1 MWDYFDG
8 LSAGEFWTDFGDVA
22 LRAFLS
28 IVVLFI
34 LTKLMGNKQISQLNF
49 FDYIIGISIGSI
61 AAEMATTTDRPHHFF
76 VLAMV
81 IYTIITV
88 LITYIARKSIAM
100 RRFFNGTP
108 VPLVENG
115 KIIEKNL
122 VKAGF
127 DVNDLLT
134 ELRYAGYFNIEDVQ
148 YALEETDGRVSIIP
162 RPSARPATCED
173 LKITDAKPTLPQSD
187 VIIDGKIMTNNLKS
201 VRKSREW
208 LLEELKKRNKNHKD
222 ILLATSDYDGNL
234 TIMDKEVAAK
244 KYDRIRQA
252 IPPVDQDV
260 VMHPLMV
267 QADELVKA
275 HAISRAAEAVC
286 GELQ

>member
-88 LITYIARKSIAM
+88 LITNIARKSIAM

-201 VRKSREW
+201 VKKSREW

-244 KYDRIRQA
+244 KYDRYN
-252 IPPVDQDV
+252 
-260 VMHPLMV
+260 
-267 QADELVKA
+267 
-275 HAISRAAEAVC
+275 
-286 GELQ
+286 

>member
-201 VRKSREW
+201 V
-208 LLEELKKRNKNHKD
+208 KKKQ
-222 ILLATSDYDGNL
+222 G
-234 TIMDKEVAAK
+234 VAARRTEKAQQKPQGHFARHVGLRRESHNHGQRGGCK
-244 KYDRIRQA
+244 KIR
-252 IPPVDQDV
+252 
-260 VMHPLMV
+260 PL
-267 QADELVKA
+267 QLKGKTFGAEKGFSAFFIDFFPHLFQNNFRKA
-275 HAISRAAEAVC
+275 
-286 GELQ
+286 

>member
-88 LITYIARKSIAM
+88 LITYIARKEHCNAEIFQRHSRTS
-100 RRFFNGTP
+100 RRKRQNHR
-108 VPLVENG
+108 
-115 KIIEKNL
+115 KNL

-127 DVNDLLT
+127 DVND
-134 ELRYAGYFNIEDVQ
+134 
-148 YALEETDGRVSIIP
+148 S
-162 RPSARPATCED
+162 
-173 LKITDAKPTLPQSD
+173 
-187 VIIDGKIMTNNLKS
+187 
-201 VRKSREW
+201 
-208 LLEELKKRNKNHKD
+208 
-222 ILLATSDYDGNL
+222 
-234 TIMDKEVAAK
+234 
-244 KYDRIRQA
+244 
-252 IPPVDQDV
+252 
-260 VMHPLMV
+260 
-267 QADELVKA
+267 
-275 HAISRAAEAVC
+275 
-286 GELQ
+286 

>member
-1 MWDYFDG
+1 MWDYFNE
-8 LSAGEFWTDFGDVA
+8 LSAGEFWTDFGDIA

-61 AAEMATTTDRPHHFF
+61 AAEMATNTDTPHHFF

-81 IYTIITV
+81 IYTVITI
-88 LITYIARKSIAM
+88 LITFVTRKSISM

-108 VPLVENG
+108 IPLIENG

-122 VKAGF
+122 AKAGF

-148 YALEETDGRVSIIP
+148 YAVEETDGRVSIIP
-162 RPSARPATCED
+162 RPSARPR
-173 LKITDAKPTLPQSD
+173 
-187 VIIDGKIMTNNLKS
+187 NL
-201 VRKSREW
+201 RGFENR
-208 LLEELKKRNKNHKD
+208 
-222 ILLATSDYDGNL
+222 G
-234 TIMDKEVAAK
+234 
-244 KYDRIRQA
+244 RQA
-252 IPPVDQDV
+252 HPASIGRHHRRQDIAKQSQIRRKKQG
-260 VMHPLMV
+260 M
-267 QADELVKA
+267 
-275 HAISRAAEAVC
+275 AV
-286 GELQ
+286 G

>member
-61 AAEMATTTDRPHHFF
+61 AAEMATTTDKPHHFF

-100 RRFFNGTP
+100 RRFSTALP
-108 VPLVENG
+108 YLSS
-115 KIIEKNL
+115 KTEK
-122 VKAGF
+122 
-127 DVNDLLT
+127 
-134 ELRYAGYFNIEDVQ
+134 
-148 YALEETDGRVSIIP
+148 S
-162 RPSARPATCED
+162 
-173 LKITDAKPTLPQSD
+173 
-187 VIIDGKIMTNNLKS
+187 
-201 VRKSREW
+201 
-208 LLEELKKRNKNHKD
+208 
-222 ILLATSDYDGNL
+222 
-234 TIMDKEVAAK
+234 
-244 KYDRIRQA
+244 
-252 IPPVDQDV
+252 
-260 VMHPLMV
+260 
-267 QADELVKA
+267 
-275 HAISRAAEAVC
+275 
-286 GELQ
+286 

>member
-88 LITYIARKSIAM
+88 LITYIARKSIAEIFQ
-100 RRFFNGTP
+100 RHSRTSHRKRQNHR
-108 VPLVENG
+108 
-115 KIIEKNL
+115 KK
-122 VKAGF
+122 
-127 DVNDLLT
+127 
-134 ELRYAGYFNIEDVQ
+134 
-148 YALEETDGRVSIIP
+148 S
-162 RPSARPATCED
+162 C
-173 LKITDAKPTLPQSD
+173 QS
-187 VIIDGKIMTNNLKS
+187 GL
-201 VRKSREW
+201 
-208 LLEELKKRNKNHKD
+208 
-222 ILLATSDYDGNL
+222 
-234 TIMDKEVAAK
+234 
-244 KYDRIRQA
+244 
-252 IPPVDQDV
+252 
-260 VMHPLMV
+260 
-267 QADELVKA
+267 
-275 HAISRAAEAVC
+275 
-286 GELQ
+286 

>member
-1 MWDYFDG
+1 MWDYFNE
-8 LSAGEFWTDFGDVA
+8 LSAGEFWTDFGDIA

-61 AAEMATTTDRPHHFF
+61 AAEMATNTDTPHHFF

-81 IYTIITV
+81 IYTVITI
-88 LITYIARKSIAM
+88 LITFVTRKSISM

-108 VPLVENG
+108 IPLIENG

-122 VKAGF
+122 AKAGF

-148 YALEETDGRVSIIP
+148 YAVEETDGRVSIIP

-173 LKITDAKPTLPQSD
+173 LKIDDAKPTLPQSD
-187 VIIDGKIMTNNLKS
+187 VIIDGKILPNNLKS
-201 VRKSREW
+201 VEKNKEW
-208 LLEELKKRNKNHKD
+208 LLEELKKRGKNHKD
-222 ILLATSDYDGNL
+222 ILLATLDHDGNL
-234 TIMDKEVAAK
+234 SIMDKEVPAK
-244 KYDRIRQA
+244 KYDRYN
-252 IPPVDQDV
+252 
-260 VMHPLMV
+260 
-267 QADELVKA
+267 
-275 HAISRAAEAVC
+275 
-286 GELQ
+286 